1 MIEVSIINEERMLV
15 VAYLM
20 GAHNYK
26 VKTLLPAKQTE
37 EIVMQH
43 ADNWE
48 GICSRIF
55 IEKQQ

>member
-26 VKTLLPAKQTE
+26 VKTLLPAKQT
-37 EIVMQH
+37 
-43 ADNWE
+43 
-48 GICSRIF
+48 
-55 IEKQQ
+55 